1 MIKKNFLAVLA
12 TLLLGAA
19 IIQHSAAPAVAEP
32 PLRGIFADNFI
43 VLEAPA
49 PAPKADFRALSG
61 DPATLDDYR
70 GRLVLLNFWAT
81 WCAPCIREM
90 PSLDRLQAEL
100 GPEGLQVVAVSVDRA
115 GAEIVGPF
123 LAELGVTRLDI
134 LLDPKFRSAR
144 AFSISGLPATFIID
158 PEGRLVGGLEGPAEW
173 DSPDALAL
181 LRYYLPEA
189 ASGWPPQSEA
199 GLQRVGTGS
208 SVE

>member
-1 MIKKNFLAVLA
+1 MVTVGSLAPDFTLENMQGEKVNLA
-12 TLLLGAA
+12 D
-19 IIQHSAAPAVAEP
+19 
-32 PLRGIFADNFI
+32 LRGKVVI
-43 VLEAPA
+43 V
-49 PAPKADFRALSG
+49 
-61 DPATLDDYR
+61 
-70 GRLVLLNFWAT
+70 NFWAT
-81 WCAPCIREM
+81 WCAPCIREV

-144 AFSISGLPATFIID
+144 AFSISGLPATFVID

-199 GLQRVGTGS
+199 GLQRVGTGT